1 MTVRAVILGLLGAV
15 LLCAFTFFNDMVMG
29 GTFLVGNFLPVTVF
43 GGLVLFSMLVNPL
56 LRRLGRGA
64 ALRGDELSVIVA
76 LVLCACYVPGRGL
89 MHQFTTF
96 LMLPHHYAK
105 TTPGWQGQPAAI
117 QPEQVTDPTRLRQ
130 RLAVGLTDGAT
141 AEWRAL
147 RPLATA
153 DLRAA
158 LSAEPRNEPLSA
170 ATCRRLLLGLNAL
183 IDNPAAAAAIRPGQA
198 PLPGYAQRL
207 RTQTEALN
215 ADEARDLTRAFLDV
229 ALEGSL
235 APRLPAV
242 LKHAP
247 PAMLADPAYERNLA
261 VGEVAGSTQALEGFV
276 NSIAVGDEPIGFME
290 VPWGAWRRTLWFW
303 LPLIVTVC
311 VGAAGLSLVI
321 HRQWA
326 SHERLPY
333 PTIEFATA
341 LLPTAAGQPSP
352 VFRNRLF
359 WIGTVAVFLLHLNN
373 YACAWWPET
382 LIPCR
387 TQLNFTPLLQLFPV
401 YSRSGIAVWQI
412 FNPTLYF
419 TVIGFAYFLSSDVA
433 LSLGLAPYL
442 FGAVTGTLAGY
453 GIAIS
458 GPMLQPHP
466 SNFLY
471 AGAYCGMFLVLAY
484 SGRRYYGN
492 VFRRSLGLAAGDAV
506 ESSAVWGARA
516 FLVATALFVIEMS
529 RVGLQWPFGLL
540 YALIM
545 TVLLVVISR
554 LLAEAG
560 VFYLHSYFFPCAVLW
575 GFLGTKAIGPDQ
587 MLIMAMLSSVLLID
601 PREAFM
607 PYLVSALQIT
617 DQAHCRLGRL
627 ALCGL
632 AALLIGLAAAV
643 PATLYLQYQHGAIRT
658 GDGWT
663 MSSVPH
669 FAFDA
674 SSQVR
679 QALSAQ
685 AALPALDE
693 RSPWQRFRQASPA
706 PGSLVAFAITFALV
720 ILFTLCRHR
729 FAWWPLHPLLFLVL
743 GTWQSCLLA
752 FSFFIGWLVKK
763 SVTKYGG
770 AALYARLKPLMIGL
784 IAGEMLA
791 CLMPMIIGAVYY
803 ASTGTPPKTFALFR

>member
-1 MTVRAVILGLLGAV
+1 MTVRALVLGLLGAA
-15 LLCAFTFFNDMVMG
+15 LLCALTFFNDMVMG

-43 GGLVLFSMLVNPL
+43 GGLVLFMMLVHPL
-56 LRRLGRGA
+56 LHRFGRGA
-64 ALRGDELSVIVA
+64 ALGGSELSLIVA

-117 QPEQVTDPTRLRQ
+117 QAEQVTDATRLRRQ
-130 RLAVGLTDGAT
+130 LLAGFTSTT
-141 AEWRAL
+141 AEWRVLRDLAGPDLLAAL
-147 RPLATA
+147 R
-153 DLRAA
+153 
-158 LSAEPRNEPLSA
+158 AEPADGPPR
-170 ATCRRLLLGLNAL
+170 ATDCQRVVAGLNAL
-183 IDNPAAAAAIRPGQA
+183 LENPAAADAVRQGHS
-198 PLPGYAQRL
+198 PLPPYALRL
-207 RTQTEALN
+207 RTQPGNLDAEA
-215 ADEARDLTRAFLDV
+215 ARDLTRAFLDV
-229 ALEGSL
+229 ALDGAI

-242 LKHAP
+242 LRHAP
-247 PAMLADPAYERNLA
+247 PAMLADPAYDQA
-261 VGEVAGSTQALEGFV
+261 PGAGDAPGGAQALEGFV
-276 NSIAVGDEPIGFME
+276 NSIAVGDEPIGVMD

-303 LPLIVTVC
+303 LPLIMTVC
-311 VGAAGLSLVI
+311 TGAAGLSLVI

-326 SHERLPY
+326 HHERLPY
-333 PTIEFATA
+333 PTIEFAVT
-341 LLPTAAGQPSP
+341 LLPAADGRSSP

-359 WIGTVAVFLLHLNN
+359 WIGTGIVFVLHLNN

-382 LIPCR
+382 LIPFR
-387 TQLNFTPLLQLFPV
+387 TQLNFTPFLQLFPV
-401 YSRSGIAVWQI
+401 YNRSGIAVWQM

-433 LSLGLAPYL
+433 LSLGLAPYV

-453 GIAIS
+453 GIAIN
-458 GPMLQPHP
+458 GPMLLPHP

-484 SGRRYYGN
+484 SGRRYYSS
-492 VFRRSLGLAAGDAV
+492 VFRRSLGLRVADTV

-516 FLVATALFVIEMS
+516 FLAATILFVVEMS

-607 PYLVSALQIT
+607 PYVVSALRIT
-617 DQAHCRLGRL
+617 DQARCRLGRV
-627 ALCGL
+627 ALCGV
-632 AALLIGLAAAV
+632 AALAIGLAVGV

-663 MSSVPH
+663 MWSVPH

-693 RSPWQRFRQASPA
+693 RTPWQRLGQAAAA
-706 PGSLVAFAITFALV
+706 PGSLIAFATTFSLV

-729 FAWWPLHPLLFLVL
+729 FAWWPIHPLLFLVL
-743 GTWQSCLLA
+743 GTWQSCVLA
-752 FSFFIGWLVKK
+752 FSFLIGWLIKK

-770 AALYARLKPLMIGL
+770 AALYARLKPLMTGL

-791 CLMPMIIGAVYY
+791 CLVPMIIGAIYY
-803 ASTGTPPKTFALFR
+803 AWTGNPPKTFALFR